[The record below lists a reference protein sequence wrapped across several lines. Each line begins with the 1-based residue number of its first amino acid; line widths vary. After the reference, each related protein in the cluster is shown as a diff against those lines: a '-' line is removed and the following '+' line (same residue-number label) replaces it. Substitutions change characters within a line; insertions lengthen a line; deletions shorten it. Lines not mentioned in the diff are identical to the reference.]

1 MRIQIRKKQH
11 FVSPY
16 VYAGLPEE
24 DVISQLQIQQDDEV
38 MQITK
43 DSIVEVAC
51 SICNKFNDTQ
61 YLPEDVKGR
70 SRQGKLVEIRHMA
83 TYFMRE
89 LLDAKWSVIGWH
101 LGSRD
106 HSTAINSY
114 RQWAD
119 RTSLPF
125 EKRTHKMNEA
135 MYRAFGIKDVQL

>member
-11 FVSPY
+11 FISPY
-16 VYAGLPEE
+16 VYVGLPEE
-24 DVISQLQIQQDDEV
+24 GVITQLQIQQDDEV
-38 MQITK
+38 AEITK
-43 DSIVEVAC
+43 DSIVEMAC

-70 SRQGKLVEIRHMA
+70 SREGKLVEIRHMA

-89 LLDAKWSVIGWH
+89 LLDAKWVVIGRH

-114 RQWAD
+114 RKWAD

-125 EKRTHKMNEA
+125 EKRTHKMNDA
-135 MYRAFGIKDVQL
+135 MYRAFGIKEVE

>member
-1 MRIQIRKKQH
+1 MRIQIKKKQH

-24 DVISQLQIQQDDEV
+24 GVISQLQIQQDDEV

-43 DSIVEVAC
+43 DSILEVAC

-70 SRQGKLVEIRHMA
+70 NRQGELVEIRHMA

-101 LGSRD
+101 LGGRD

-114 RQWAD
+114 RKWAD

-125 EKRTHKMNEA
+125 EKKTHKMNDA
-135 MYRAFGIKDVQL
+135 MYRAFGISK

>member
-1 MRIQIRKKQH
+1 MRIQIKKKQH

-16 VYAGLPEE
+16 VYAGLLEE
-24 DVISQLQIQQDDEV
+24 GVISQLQIQQNDDI

-89 LLDAKWSVIGWH
+89 LLYAKWSVIGWH

-114 RQWAD
+114 RKWAD

-125 EKRTHKMNEA
+125 EKRTHKMNDA
-135 MYRAFGIKDVQL
+135 MYRAFGIKDVQP